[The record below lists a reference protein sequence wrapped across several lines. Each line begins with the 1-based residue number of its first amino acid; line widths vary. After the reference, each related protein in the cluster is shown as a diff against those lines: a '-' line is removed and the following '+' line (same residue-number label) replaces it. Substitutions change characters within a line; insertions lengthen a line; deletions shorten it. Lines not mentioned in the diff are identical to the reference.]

1 MRQEVHV
8 YILRLL
14 QLHIET
20 PKVFFSSHKLKAE
33 WPHFCFTSIPIDQLV
48 QIIPPPFPTLL
59 IQSVISPSFRMLAVP
74 SAQRQIWFNTKLSN
88 SSGQSNS
95 WYCTHWWLKTKQ
107 KTHRDKLDF
116 GEKNSKRPWWK
127 YSKKVCQHGEFLFF
141 FLSMFLCV
149 WFRGISHILTI
160 VFLKLP
166 LPKWLVKFWCVA
178 DHQEISKRILFSK
191 WACTF
196 QHKKQENINANSNCI
211 EIV

>member
-107 KTHRDKLDF
+107 NKKPTGINWILVRKTVKDLGESIVRRFVNMENFYFSSWVCFCGYDF
-116 GEKNSKRPWWK
+116 GV
-127 YSKKVCQHGEFLFF
+127 YLIFL
-141 FLSMFLCV
+141 
-149 WFRGISHILTI
+149 
-160 VFLKLP
+160 P
-166 LPKWLVKFWCVA
+166 
-178 DHQEISKRILFSK
+178 
-191 WACTF
+191 
-196 QHKKQENINANSNCI
+196 
-211 EIV
+211 